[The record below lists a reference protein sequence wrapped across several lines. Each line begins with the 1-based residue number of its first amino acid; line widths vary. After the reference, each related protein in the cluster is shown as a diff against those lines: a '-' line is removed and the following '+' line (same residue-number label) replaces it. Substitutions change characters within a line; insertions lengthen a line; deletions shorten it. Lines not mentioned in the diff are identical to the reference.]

1 MAKSVNALRSKSKT
15 QTTRAKAPS
24 RRQRGKAARA
34 KPAYSQRS
42 VAHTKINRQRSTIAA
57 TRKSAQEA
65 EMPANL
71 DRNIT
76 LAGTEASEV
85 IRSTSFSKSA
95 SIFGQFYELS
105 RIPLIL
111 AQTSAQKFQ
120 RSFVALIGCRSPQEF
135 FQLQNQLVIEQFE
148 LLAAS
153 IYPPSLI
160 RFGSAQTQ

>member
-1 MAKSVNALRSKSKT
+1 
-15 QTTRAKAPS
+15 
-24 RRQRGKAARA
+24 
-34 KPAYSQRS
+34 
-42 VAHTKINRQRSTIAA
+42 
-57 TRKSAQEA
+57 
-65 EMPANL
+65 MPANL

-85 IRSTSFSKSA
+85 TRSTSFSKSA

-111 AQTSAQKFQ
+111 AQTSAQKLQ

-160 RFGSAQTQ
+160 RFGSAQNQ

>member
-1 MAKSVNALRSKSKT
+1 MAKSLNALRSKSKT

-24 RRQRGKAARA
+24 PRQRGKAARA

-57 TRKSAQEA
+57 TRKSAREA
-65 EMPANL
+65 EMTANL

-76 LAGTEASEV
+76 LAGTETSEV
-85 IRSTSFSKSA
+85 TRSTSFSKSA

-111 AQTSAQKFQ
+111 AQTSAQKLQ

-135 FQLQNQLVIEQFE
+135 FQLQNQLVIDQFE